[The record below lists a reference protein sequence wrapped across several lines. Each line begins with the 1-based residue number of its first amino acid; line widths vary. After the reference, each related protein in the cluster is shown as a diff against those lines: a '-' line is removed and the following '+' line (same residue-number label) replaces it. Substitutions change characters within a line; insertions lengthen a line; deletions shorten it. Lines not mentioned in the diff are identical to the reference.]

1 MGLLREQAHF
11 VCAKVTAPLELWLSC
26 ELDCGLLGPYFL
38 SKLAAELPVTAIF
51 PVLFGAIMY
60 PLAGLQPSAKK
71 FFTFLGTTPSTPH
84 V

>member
-1 MGLLREQAHF
+1 MAA
-11 VCAKVTAPLELWLSC
+11 CVTFSAPLELWLSC
-26 ELDCGLLGPYFL
+26 ELACGLLGPYFL

-71 FFTFLGTTPSTPH
+71 FFTFLGTTLSTLPH